1 MDLEREELA
10 QIRKDLDDE
19 YRIVET
25 ATYERLQSALN
36 GNAVASAPGK
46 SRGDKIDAEYLAAL
60 PKDDWFK
67 IRMAVDALNDQL
79 DRAARQLK
87 ERKAALDARFEDKM
101 TKLKSGDE
109 MAPGVLKIVKVYLAI
124 KRHIQP
130 GDKMAGRHGNK
141 GVISAIM
148 PIEDM
153 PFDENGEPVDI
164 VLNPLGVP
172 KRMNV
177 GQVLETHLGWA
188 AKGHRRADRATARR
202 A

>member
-46 SRGDKIDAEYLAAL
+46 SRGDKIDAEYLATL

-101 TKLKSGDE
+101 AKLKSGDE

-130 GDKMAGRHGNK
+130 WRQDGGQTRQQGRDFRHHANRGH
-141 GVISAIM
+141 AI
-148 PIEDM
+148 
-153 PFDENGEPVDI
+153 
-164 VLNPLGVP
+164 
-172 KRMNV
+172 R
-177 GQVLETHLGWA
+177 
-188 AKGHRRADRATARR
+188 
-202 A
+202 